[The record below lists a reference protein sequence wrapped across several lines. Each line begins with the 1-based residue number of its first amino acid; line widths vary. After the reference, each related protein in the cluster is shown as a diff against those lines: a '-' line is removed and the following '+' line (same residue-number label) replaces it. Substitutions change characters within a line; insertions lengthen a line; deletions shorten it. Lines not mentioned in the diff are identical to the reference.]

1 MLIIL
6 TSLQGGGGA
15 KVRKENKQSTSRKC
29 TSAAEIRTKD
39 ETAPLIL
46 LTPKIAEV
54 LGTCRR
60 AQKVRTQRKRRARMV
75 VGDGDAAQTGA
86 HIRGHPNLPNTQPG
100 GGGVSFAFVFDDKY
114 TPV

>member
-6 TSLQGGGGA
+6 TSLQGGEGT

-29 TSAAEIRTKD
+29 TFAAEVRTKE

-60 AQKVRTQRKRRARMV
+60 AQKARTQRK
-75 VGDGDAAQTGA
+75 
-86 HIRGHPNLPNTQPG
+86 
-100 GGGVSFAFVFDDKY
+100 
-114 TPV
+114 